1 MIDAL
6 KKVGIYSLSDSNLDP
21 EEFNDQINLL
31 SENPKSSENYK
42 KVLKVIINSDE
53 DKFAYGGIDLEDLS
67 SEKIGLYLYRKGS
80 GANGPDSTPTSRI
93 TQPEKTLKTK
103 FFGWFKNIE
112 SDGVHPLSEDEISYL
127 TKIKDCLE
135 ENKEAIKKEVIEKY
149 SRLES
154 GTSAII
160 TLGIIRNGKS
170 HYIGDLTEFK
180 KYLINSAV
188 KSYYNKHGKKS
199 VQHDAVCY
207 VCGEEKEVY
216 GFVSTYPFYTVNN
229 IGMVS
234 GGFDQSKSWKNYPVC
249 LGCALTLEA
258 GKKFLDENSA
268 FRFFNFNYY
277 LIPKP
282 LLKKESND
290 IYETFGDFNSEE
302 FKKFTLSKNYSNL
315 LDSSKEEVME
325 YLAEKE
331 NHFSLDIMIYEENNS
346 AFNIIMF
353 IEDVFPSRLNMLFEA
368 KKQVEIIPFFKDKEP
383 IFDEKNKLKERRD
396 LRFTF
401 TNVWHFFGT
410 DHSQNT
416 SRYFLE
422 ITKRIFQNEKIDP
435 NFLFAGFI
443 RRIRAQFA
451 NNKPLEETLMRSFQL
466 LLYLNELK
474 LFKGD
479 YGVNMINDKMIEN
492 LKNMDDKTDSE
503 KADLLFDSFPDFFSN
518 DIKKAVFLEGVLAQK
533 LLNIQFLERGATPF
547 RNKLQGLKLDEKLV
561 KRLLPEIQ
569 NKLYEYNKD
578 YYSNLE
584 EKISTHIVKAGDG
597 WKMPKDE
604 ISYYFVL
611 GMNMVQ
617 IFKKHGEKEITEDEG
632 ELNE

>member
-6 KKVGIYSLSDSNLDP
+6 KKVGIYSLSESGFDP
-21 EEFNDQINLL
+21 NQLSDQINLL
-31 SENPKSSENYK
+31 AENPKSSENYK
-42 KVLKVIINSDE
+42 KVLKVIINSDK
-53 DKFAYGGIDLEDLS
+53 DPFNYGGVELEDLS
-67 SEKIGLYLYRKGS
+67 SEKQELYLYRKGS

-93 TQPEKTLKTK
+93 TEPEKTLNTK

-112 SDGVHPLSEDEISYL
+112 SEGVHALSKDEISDL
-127 TKIKDCLE
+127 MGIKNCLE
-135 ENKEAIKKEVIEKY
+135 KNRDEIKEDVKKKY
-149 SRLES
+149 SDLEK

-160 TLGIIRNGKS
+160 TLGIIRDNKTK
-170 HYIGDLTEFK
+170 YIGDFPAFK
-180 KYLINSAV
+180 KSLVNSAV
-188 KSYYNKHGKKS
+188 KSYYNKHSKKS
-199 VQHDAVCY
+199 LQENTVCF
-207 VCGEEKEVY
+207 VCGEKKEVY

-249 LGCALTLEA
+249 LPCALTLEA
-258 GKKFLDENSA
+258 GKSFINETSK
-268 FRFFNFNYY
+268 FRFFGFNYF

-282 LLKKESND
+282 LFTENSED
-290 IYETFGDFNSEE
+290 IYAMFKDFGNEDFR
-302 FKKFTLSKNYSNL
+302 KFTLSQKYSNL
-315 LDSSKEEVME
+315 LESSKEEALG
-325 YLAEKE
+325 YLAEKG

-353 IEDVFPSRLNMLFEA
+353 IEDVFPSRLNKLFEV
-368 KKQVEIIPFFKDKEP
+368 KKQVEKVPFFKDKESVYD
-383 IFDEKNKLKERRD
+383 DENKFKEKRD

-401 TNVWHFFGT
+401 GNVWHFFGK
-410 DHSQNT
+410 DHNQDT

-422 ITKRIFQNEKIDP
+422 VTKKIFQNEKVDP
-435 NFLFAGFI
+435 DFLFSGFT

-451 NNKPLEETLMRSFQL
+451 NNKSLEETLMRSFQL
-466 LLYLNELK
+466 LLFLNELD
-474 LFKGD
+474 LLKGD
-479 YGVNMINDKMIEN
+479 YGGNMIDDEMIEN
-492 LKNMDDKTDSE
+492 IKNLNDKTDSE
-503 KADLLFDSFPDFFSN
+503 KADLLFDSFSDFFNN

-533 LLNIQFLERGATPF
+533 LLNIQYRERGATPF

-569 NKLYEYNKD
+569 NKLEEYNKN
-578 YYSNLE
+578 YYTNLE
-584 EKISTHIVKAGDG
+584 EKISAHMVKAGDG

-611 GMNMVQ
+611 GMNLVQ
-617 IFKKHGEKEITEDEG
+617 LFKKQGEKETTEEEG